1 MSFSLAADEFS
12 SLGQILLLCILIGVF
27 LSGKAVWEHS
37 FSKLP
42 PGPWGLPVIGRK
54 HSPKL
59 SFIVKKIS
67 PYYLSFTISLFTH
80 HWKLNLILK

>member
-1 MSFSLAADEFS
+1 MSFSLVADEFS

-27 LSGKAVWEHS
+27 LSGKAVWENS

-54 HSPKL
+54 YSPKL

-67 PYYLSFTISLFTH
+67 PYYISLSTA
-80 HWKLNLILK
+80 LPCLLDYVSL